1 MLVRSRALRLES
13 KGDKTMDRREIVTRA
28 IEFKKP
34 PRLPFWQSIVDD
46 VPSDIC
52 DCWEMDRQKSG
63 WFFDPNSW
71 PDRHKVYDDWGCGWI
86 ASDVENMGQVKHH
99 PLADWSKLDSY
110 SPPNPRD
117 PFYFERLD
125 DTMKHAEDR
134 YVVVTSHF
142 NLFERLDMLH
152 GFAKT
157 LEDLYLEP
165 EKCEKVLDMVLEWK
179 LEHWDELHRR
189 FGDRV
194 NGLFVTDDWG
204 TQKSTLIS
212 RDMFERFFAP
222 RYRKMLQAVHDSGWH
237 LMFHSCGRI
246 NDFLPLFIDM
256 GVDVMNIQQP
266 QLYGIKTMG
275 EIAAGKICFLTT
287 ADIQKTLPAG
297 NLDEIRSEIA
307 ELIANWSTPDGG
319 FIVFNYGMGEAIGV
333 SEEITEAMF
342 REFGRWKDYW
352 EST

>member
-1 MLVRSRALRLES
+1 
-13 KGDKTMDRREIVTRA
+13 MDRREIVTRA

-71 PDRHKVYDDWGCGWI
+71 PDRHKAYDDWGCGWI

-110 SPPNPRD
+110 TPPNPRD

-125 DTMKHAEDR
+125 DTMKDAEDR

-152 GFAKT
+152 GFSET
-157 LEDLYLEP
+157 LEDLCLEP

-179 LEHWDELHRR
+179 LEHWNELHRR

-204 TQKSTLIS
+204 TQESTFIS
-212 RDMFERFFAP
+212 SDMFERFFAP
-222 RYRKMLQAVHDSGWH
+222 RYRKMLQAVHDKGWH

-246 NDFLPLFIDM
+246 NDFLPIFIDM

-287 ADIQKTLPAG
+287 ADIQKTLPGG
-297 NLDEIRSEIA
+297 NLDEIRSEIG
-307 ELIANWSTPDGG
+307 ELIENWSTPDGG

-333 SEEITEAMF
+333 SEEITEEMF
-342 REFGRWKDYW
+342 REFDRQKGHWAGA
-352 EST
+352 